1 MYHTQMPILI
11 KDVIS
16 PLIISTIYW
25 LCIYTKILF
34 LNLFIFVIVSI
45 IYVYYCKSVNSRYE
59 LMFKEETIDQKLK
72 NMNSLSKNFITAIWV
87 SHFAFF
93 FFGGIALGISVP
105 FIIYF
110 NI

>member
-1 MYHTQMPILI
+1 MYEAFPQLCLQLYFLI
-11 KDVIS
+11 KTTFYNGSVNANDF
-16 PLIISTIYW
+16 TI
-25 LCIYTKILF
+25 
-34 LNLFIFVIVSI
+34 VIVSI

-59 LMFKEETIDQKLK
+59 LMFKEETIDNKLK